1 MKAKTT
7 HAAALDAVRDHLARY
22 LKPQGFRLRSRTFN
36 RSTEPGVVQVIG
48 LQLGVSAP
56 GGTQGWGGPDGFGLG
71 VRGSFT
77 VNLGLYVD
85 EVREAL
91 ALYSRPRWIAAS
103 HCALRTRI
111 GHLMEPARDVWWSLD
126 HDPGELAGEV
136 VRVLDARGLELLEAC
151 ATREGLIAELT
162 EQRAQNGL
170 RGHLRVSLAILLAG
184 AGSLRDARDLLRDE
198 ITASGGNPEYQQNL
212 RSLALRMHLPL

>member
-1 MKAKTT
+1 MMARAT
-7 HAAALDAVRDHLARY
+7 HAATLDAVRDHLARY
-22 LKPQGFRLRSRTFN
+22 LKPQGFRSRSRTFN

-48 LQLGVSAP
+48 LQAG
-56 GGTQGWGGPDGFGLG
+56 QGGPEPRAEGPEGFGLG
-71 VRGSFT
+71 RRGQFT

-91 ALYSRPRWIAAS
+91 ALYPRPRWIAAS

-111 GHLMEPARDVWWSLD
+111 GHLMEPPRDVWWNLD
-126 HDPGELAGEV
+126 NDPGELAGEV

-151 ATREGLIAELT
+151 ATHEGLIAELS
-162 EQRAQNGL
+162 EQRANNGL